1 MCAGGSNLCSYNDGL
16 SVLKLVW
23 LLELVLSLAAPLLL
37 HLILSLSFCSDQTRR
52 AMLEG
57 RCSAPSLARRLCLS
71 ALYELLRQLF
81 ARLEEY

>member
-37 HLILSLSFCSDQTRR
+37 HLILSLSFGSVRTRR

-57 RCSAPSLARRLCLS
+57 CYSAPSLARRLCLS